1 MISDNRIIR
10 TFNGLE
16 KCDTNFNTPE
26 KNCLLG
32 YNCES
37 NECKSC
43 YFTCE
48 LCTNYNSKNYCFG
61 CGTITAPDKSI
72 KKTTCEINNID
83 ITNFK
88 DIEVKVPLYKQNE
101 FHERSTLGLWIFIS
115 DLSKA
120 KNGNYNIYHVILKDR
135 YVLSIIPNELSVEI
149 FCHTYED
156 LYRKITSETTLQ
168 SNYIDRESDY
178 VLSRVIPSD
187 DQLRYHIR
195 WNIDQINIFQK
206 IVWCLYSAE

>member
-1 MISDNRIIR
+1 M
-10 TFNGLE
+10 
-16 KCDTNFNTPE
+16 
-26 KNCLLG
+26 
-32 YNCES
+32 
-37 NECKSC
+37 
-43 YFTCE
+43 
-48 LCTNYNSKNYCFG
+48 
-61 CGTITAPDKSI
+61 
-72 KKTTCEINNID
+72 
-83 ITNFK
+83 
-88 DIEVKVPLYKQNE
+88 
-101 FHERSTLGLWIFIS
+101 GLWIFIS